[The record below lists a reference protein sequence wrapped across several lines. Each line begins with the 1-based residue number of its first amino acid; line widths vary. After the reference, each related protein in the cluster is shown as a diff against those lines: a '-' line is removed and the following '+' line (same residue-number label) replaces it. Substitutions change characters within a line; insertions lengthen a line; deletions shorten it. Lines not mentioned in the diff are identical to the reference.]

1 MLNTIKFIKK
11 IFKSDNEKD
20 LDRLKSLVMKINHY
34 EDQVKRI
41 SDDHFPSKT
50 LEFKQRIQKGEV
62 LASLLPEAFALVRE
76 AAFRTLNER
85 HFDVQLMGGIA
96 LHENNIAEMK
106 TGEGKTLVS
115 TLPAYLN
122 SLEEKGVHIVT
133 VNDYLAQRD
142 SEWMGKI
149 YNFLGL
155 QVGCI
160 MNNLDDYDRKKN
172 YNCDITYG
180 TNSEFGFD
188 YLRDNMKFSISDAVQ
203 RDHNF
208 CIVDEVDSILIDEAR
223 TPLIISGA
231 TEDKST
237 KYLAI
242 DKFIKQL
249 NKTDFEIDEKDKNVM
264 LTDKGTDNVE
274 KIFSNAGILKHN
286 NFYDP
291 ENMNLVHLVNQCL
304 RANHLFSKDKDYIVS
319 NNEIK
324 IVDEFTGRILE
335 GRRFSDGLHQALEA
349 KENVDILSENE
360 TLASITYQ
368 NYFRLYKK
376 LSGMTGTASTEAA
389 EFFDI
394 YNLRIVSI
402 PTHKPMIRKDWNDQI
417 YRTEN
422 EKHNAITNKILEC
435 YRRGQPVL
443 VGTTSIE
450 KSELY
455 SSMLKKK
462 NIKHAVLN
470 AKLHEKEAN
479 IIAEAGR
486 LNSITIATNMA
497 GRGVDIQLGGKQN
510 NLGNTQSNDGTIEE
524 KNKIKQLGGLFV
536 IGTERHESRRIDNQ
550 LRGRSGRQGDLGN
563 SIFYISLQD
572 DLMRIFGSES
582 IDNMLKKFGLKEN
595 ESIDHPWINK
605 ALERAQ
611 QKVEARNYDIRKTL
625 LKFDDVVNDQRKVI
639 FSQRK
644 EILSS
649 ASLNN
654 VTNNFLNELIDQ
666 IIEDKKI
673 LKKDPKNKSIYIKI
687 KSLLGRSVNEEEIN
701 NLISINNENFRKF
714 IEEKF
719 TQQRLKRIELIN
731 DKQNNELER
740 RIFIQTL
747 DMNCKSHL
755 QYLEQLR
762 QVIGLRGYGQRDP
775 LIEYKKEAFSLFEKL
790 LEKIKNDTISIL
802 NNLVIVEK
810 PTEVHQESG
819 KNSNV
824 NKINIANNPDCL
836 LLAKKSQKISRNE
849 RCPVTNKKF
858 KHCCG
863 AL

>member
-1 MLNTIKFIKK
+1 MLSISRFVKK
-11 IFKSDNEKD
+11 IFKSDNDKE
-20 LDRLKSLVMKINHY
+20 LDRLNSLVVQINNN
-34 EDQVKRI
+34 ENPVKRI
-41 SDDHFPSKT
+41 SDDQFPNKT
-50 LEFKQRIQKGEV
+50 VEFKQRIKKGES
-62 LASLLPEAFALVRE
+62 LESLLPEAFALVRE
-76 AAFRTLNER
+76 AALRTLNER
-85 HFDVQLMGGIA
+85 HFDVQLMGGIV
-96 LHENNIAEMK
+96 LHENKIAEMK

-115 TLPAYLN
+115 TLPVYLN

-142 SEWMGKI
+142 SSWMGKI

-160 MNNLDDYDRKKN
+160 TNSLDDYERKNN
-172 YNCDITYG
+172 YSYDITYG

-188 YLRDNMKFSISDAVQ
+188 YLRDNMKLSMSDTVQ

-231 TEDKST
+231 TQDKTSR
-237 KYLAI
+237 YLAI
-242 DKFIKQL
+242 DKLIKQL
-249 NKTDFEIDEKDKNVM
+249 DKKDFEIDEKDKNVM

-274 KIFSNAGILKHN
+274 KIFSGAGILKNN

-291 ENMNLVHLVNQCL
+291 ENMNLVHHVNQAL
-304 RANHLFSKDKDYIVS
+304 KANHLFTKDKDYIVKDNS
-319 NNEIK
+319 IK
-324 IVDEFTGRILE
+324 IIDEFTGRILE

-349 KENVDILSENE
+349 KENVEVLSENE

-376 LSGMTGTASTEAA
+376 LSGMTGTASTEAE

-394 YNLRIVSI
+394 YNLPVVSI

-417 YRTEN
+417 FRTDN
-422 EKHNAITNKILEC
+422 EKKNAIINKIVEC
-435 YRRGQPVL
+435 HRSGQPIL
-443 VGTTSIE
+443 VGTTSIK
-450 KSELY
+450 KSEIF
-455 SSMLKKK
+455 SSILKKK
-462 NIKHAVLN
+462 NIKHYVLN
-470 AKLHEKEAN
+470 AKNHQKEAG
-479 IIAEAGR
+479 IIAEAGK
-486 LNSITIATNMA
+486 LTSITIATNMA
-497 GRGVDIQLGGKQN
+497 GRGTDIQLGGNKNDPRKIQ
-510 NLGNTQSNDGTIEE
+510 TQDEIIQE
-524 KNKIKQLGGLFV
+524 KSKVKQLGGLFV

-625 LKFDDVVNDQRKVI
+625 LKFDDVMNDQRKVI

-649 ASLNN
+649 LSLN
-654 VTNNFLNELIDQ
+654 TLTTNFLNEIIDQ
-666 IIEDKKI
+666 FVKDKKI
-673 LKKDPKNKSIYIKI
+673 IEKDPRNKSVNTKI
-687 KSLLGRSVNEEEIN
+687 KSLLGRNIREEEIN
-701 NLISINNENFRKF
+701 ELIKMNNENFRKYILDKF
-714 IEEKF
+714 IEQRSKRVKF
-719 TQQRLKRIELIN
+719 IN
-731 DKQNNELER
+731 NEQNNELEK

-747 DMNCKSHL
+747 DMNWKFHL

-775 LIEYKKEAFSLFEKL
+775 LIEYKKEAFALFEKL
-790 LEKIKNDTISIL
+790 LEKIKTDTISIL

-810 PTEVHQESG
+810 PVETQRE
-819 KNSNV
+819 KNNNLSV
-824 NKINIANNPDCL
+824 NKMNIANNPGCL
-836 LLAKKSQKISRNE
+836 LLAKKNQKISRNE
-849 RCPVTNKKF
+849 KCPVTEKKF

>member
-1 MLNTIKFIKK
+1 MLNALKFIKK
-11 IFKSDNEKD
+11 IFKSDNDKE
-20 LDRLKSLVMKINHY
+20 LDMLRSLVMKINHY
-34 EDQVKRI
+34 EDLTKRLK
-41 SDDHFPSKT
+41 DVQFPNKT
-50 LEFKQRIQKGEV
+50 LEFKQRVKKGES
-62 LASLLPEAFALVRE
+62 LESLLPETFALVRE

-96 LHENNIAEMK
+96 LHENKIAEMK

-122 SLEEKGVHIVT
+122 SLEGKGVHIVT

-160 MNNLDDYDRKKN
+160 TNSLDDYDRKKN
-172 YNCDITYG
+172 YNYDITYG

-188 YLRDNMKFSISDAVQ
+188 YLRDNMKISVSDTVQ

-208 CIVDEVDSILIDEAR
+208 CIVDEVDSVLIDEAR

-231 TEDKST
+231 TKDKTSR
-237 KYLAI
+237 YLAI

-249 NKTDFEIDEKDKNVM
+249 NKTDFEIDEKDKNIM
-264 LTDKGTDNVE
+264 LTDKGIDNVE
-274 KIFSNAGILKHN
+274 KIFSKAEILKNN

-291 ENMNLVHLVNQCL
+291 KNMGLVHHVNQAL
-304 RANHLFSKDKDYIVS
+304 RANYLFNKDKDYIVKDNS
-319 NNEIK
+319 VK
-324 IVDEFTGRILE
+324 IIDEHTGRILE

-349 KENVDILSENE
+349 KENVEILSENE

-376 LSGMTGTASTEAA
+376 LSGMTGTATTEAE

-394 YNLRIVSI
+394 YNLPIVSI
-402 PTHKPMIRKDWNDQI
+402 PTHKPMIRKDWNDKI
-417 YRTEN
+417 FRTEQ
-422 EKHNAITNKILEC
+422 EKNLAIVNKIIEC
-435 YRRGQPVL
+435 HEKSQPIL
-443 VGTTSIE
+443 VGTTSVE

-455 SSMLKKK
+455 SLMLKKK
-462 NIKHAVLN
+462 KIKHSVLN
-470 AKLHEKEAN
+470 AKHHEKEAQ
-479 IIAEAGR
+479 IIADAGK
-486 LNSITIATNMA
+486 LNVVTISTSMA
-497 GRGVDIQLGGKQN
+497 GRGQDIKLGGKQIDKSDKST
-510 NLGNTQSNDGTIEE
+510 LEE
-524 KNKIKQLGGLFV
+524 KNKVKALGGLLV
-536 IGTERHESRRIDNQ
+536 VGTERHESRRIDNQ
-550 LRGRSGRQGDLGN
+550 LRGRAGRQGDMGN

-572 DLMRIFGSES
+572 DLMRIFGAES

-625 LKFDDVVNDQRKVI
+625 LKFDDVMNDQRKVI

-644 EILSS
+644 EILSAS
-649 ASLNN
+649 SLNN
-654 VTNNFLNELIDQ
+654 VTTNFLNELIDQ

-673 LKKDPKNKSIYIKI
+673 IKKDPKNKNVHIKI
-687 KSLLGRSVNEEEIN
+687 KSLLGRSIGEVEIN
-701 NLISINNENFRKF
+701 NLINMNNENFKKF
-714 IEEKF
+714 IEDKF
-719 TQQRLKRIELIN
+719 IQQRLKRVEFIN
-731 DKQNNELER
+731 NEQNDELER
-740 RIFIQTL
+740 RILIQTL
-747 DMNCKSHL
+747 DMNWKYHL

-775 LIEYKKEAFSLFEKL
+775 LVEYKKEAFGLFEKL
-790 LEKIKNDTISIL
+790 LEKIKTDTISIL

-810 PTEVHQESG
+810 PAETQHEKS
-819 KNSNV
+819 KNSIA

-836 LLAKKSQKISRNE
+836 LLAKKDQKISRNE
-849 RCPVTNKKF
+849 RCPVTDKKF
-858 KHCCG
+858 KYCCG